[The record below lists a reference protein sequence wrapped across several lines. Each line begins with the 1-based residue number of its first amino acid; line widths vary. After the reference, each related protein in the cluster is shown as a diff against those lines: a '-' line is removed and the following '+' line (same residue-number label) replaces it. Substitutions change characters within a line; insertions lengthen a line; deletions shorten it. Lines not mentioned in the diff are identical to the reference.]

1 MGKPKI
7 LSHSE
12 PPPLL
17 QLEELFPVSLLPWG
31 KRSQASSLGGKREL
45 EEVDRDGRGPWGG

>member
-1 MGKPKI
+1 MKKPKI

-31 KRSQASSLGGKREL
+31 ERGQASSLGGKREL